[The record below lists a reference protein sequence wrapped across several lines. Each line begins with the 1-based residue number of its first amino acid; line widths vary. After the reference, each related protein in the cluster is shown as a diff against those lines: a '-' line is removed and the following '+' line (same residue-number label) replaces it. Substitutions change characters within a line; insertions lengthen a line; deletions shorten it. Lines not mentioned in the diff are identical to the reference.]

1 MAALHAYAADK
12 RPRMRFTIA
21 RAALATSVCLAAD
34 LPVQPIG
41 HQDGSLLLQLGPPVG
56 FHNETLSIT
65 ATIRG
70 ARATRTRRMT
80 TGVPVHFR
88 FSNHEDSLVLLVC
101 ARDAHGRLDEP
112 IAILEQA
119 RNTVPTPAPHS
130 ARSASASPNA
140 RYDTA
145 VCPRPNTTRCPFAAA
160 AANAAPQWVSKPC
173 GGLVTRSALDVDIAS
188 PVRRPSAVRRGAWAR
203 VRQRVGRDASLRG

>member
-1 MAALHAYAADK
+1 
-12 RPRMRFTIA
+12 MRFGLA
-21 RAALATSVCLAAD
+21 RAALATSTCLAAD
-34 LPVQPIG
+34 LRVQPIG

-70 ARATRTRRMT
+70 AHASRTRRMT
-80 TGVPVHFR
+80 TGAPVRFR

-119 RNTVPTPAPHS
+119 RNPVPH
-130 ARSASASPNA
+130 
-140 RYDTA
+140 
-145 VCPRPNTTRCPFAAA
+145 PRPP
-160 AANAAPQWVSKPC
+160 P
-173 GGLVTRSALDVDIAS
+173 
-188 PVRRPSAVRRGAWAR
+188 RPL
-203 VRQRVGRDASLRG
+203 RQRLAECTL